1 MIGLLNVAK
10 DPGAC
15 LQIKIMMSQPVSVRM
30 DDLIKILC
38 NQVLIVTE
46 KAGIT

>member
-1 MIGLLNVAK
+1 MV
-10 DPGAC
+10 
-15 LQIKIMMSQPVSVRM
+15 SQLVGIRM
-30 DDLIKILC
+30 NDLIEVLC